1 MHVLRS
7 LCFLRRL
14 ALAWFMASLLVAGAS
29 PLVNPQAMELVCSAS
44 GSVKLIV
51 QGDDGSS
58 GMGMAAMDCPLC
70 VVSTPPPPP
79 TQIKLP
85 TPPPPAPTQVNRP
98 TPQPWGRALQ
108 SIPAARI
115 AAATAS
121 PLPARGPPA
130 LS

>member
-1 MHVLRS
+1 MHVLRT

-29 PLVNPQAMELVCSAS
+29 PLVNPQAMELVCSAT
-44 GSVKLIV
+44 GSIKLIM
-51 QGDDGSS
+51 QGDDGPTE
-58 GMGMAAMDCPLC
+58 MGMAAMDCPLC
-70 VVSTPPPPP
+70 MVSA
-79 TQIKLP
+79 
-85 TPPPPAPTQVNRP
+85 PPPPAAQVALP
-98 TPQPWGRALQ
+98 TPLPLGRALQ

>member
-58 GMGMAAMDCPLC
+58 AIGMAAMDCPLC
-70 VVSTPPPPP
+70 VVSTPPP
-79 TQIKLP
+79 T
-85 TPPPPAPTQVNRP
+85 
-98 TPQPWGRALQ
+98 
-108 SIPAARI
+108 AARRNKGETAN
-115 AAATAS
+115 AAAGGPRAAMVSRCPHRAS
-121 PLPARGPPA
+121 HGLAAAVALAARS
-130 LS
+130 LLNSRF

>member
-1 MHVLRS
+1 MHVLRT

-29 PLVNPQAMELVCSAS
+29 PLVNPQAMELVCSAT

-51 QGDDGSS
+51 QGDDGPTE
-58 GMGMAAMDCPLC
+58 MGMAAMDCPLC
-70 VVSTPPPPP
+70 MVSAPPPAA
-79 TQIKLP
+79 TQVTLP
-85 TPPPPAPTQVNRP
+85 TPLPL
-98 TPQPWGRALQ
+98 GRALQ

>member
-58 GMGMAAMDCPLC
+58 EIGMAAMDFPLC
-70 VVSTPPPPP
+70 LLSTPPPPP
-79 TQIKLP
+79 RRYAGETAHAAAVGPRAAIDSRCPHRGSHGL
-85 TPPPPAPTQVNRP
+85 AAAGARAA
-98 TPQPWGRALQ
+98 RALLN
-108 SIPAARI
+108 SRF
-115 AAATAS
+115 S
-121 PLPARGPPA
+121 
-130 LS
+130 

>member
-58 GMGMAAMDCPLC
+58 PMVIAAIDFPPSLL
-70 VVSTPPPPP
+70 SPPPPP
-79 TQIKLP
+79 ATRGKPP
-85 TPPPPAPTQVNRP
+85 TPLPL
-98 TPQPWGRALQ
+98 GRALQ